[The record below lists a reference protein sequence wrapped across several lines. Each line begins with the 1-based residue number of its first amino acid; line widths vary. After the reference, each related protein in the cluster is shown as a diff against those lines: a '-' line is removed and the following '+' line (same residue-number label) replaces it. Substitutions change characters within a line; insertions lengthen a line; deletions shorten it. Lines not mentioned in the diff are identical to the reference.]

1 VSVHARTTA
10 HAAHSKSIPNY
21 VANGDRHDLGFVN
34 FDITAD
40 LSPIFNWN
48 VKQLFVYLT
57 AEYQTENNV
66 RARRTFRSHIHCRH
80 STKSYCGTRSCTGR
94 TCK

>member
-1 VSVHARTTA
+1 M
-10 HAAHSKSIPNY
+10 HAAYSKSIPNY
-21 VANGDRHDLGFVN
+21 VANGDRHDLGFIN

-48 VKQLFVYLT
+48 VKQLFVYLA

-66 RARRTFRSHIHCRH
+66 RVCRAHARAYIHCSH
-80 STKSYCGTRSCTGR
+80 STKSSCGTRSCTGR